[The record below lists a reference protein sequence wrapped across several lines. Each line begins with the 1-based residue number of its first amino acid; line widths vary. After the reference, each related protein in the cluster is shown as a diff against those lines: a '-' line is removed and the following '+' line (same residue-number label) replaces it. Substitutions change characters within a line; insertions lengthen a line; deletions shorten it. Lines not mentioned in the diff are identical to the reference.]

1 MGCEVVGGEA
11 WVDFWVVG
19 REGGV
24 GDSGQQKPKAKPK
37 CPFIFFLNSR
47 NSIT

>member
-1 MGCEVVGGEA
+1 MGGLL
-11 WVDFWVVG
+11 G
-19 REGGV
+19 RRKGGV
-24 GDSGQQKPKAKPK
+24 GGWGSDPVELKTMPATEIAKPK